1 MDVFLL
7 IIMVVVLIKLFA
19 PAKLE
24 LPEGIVCAGII
35 AICVLTYLVS
45 LIPIALWPIIIWIR
59 NYYL

>member
-1 MDVFLL
+1 MGAFLL
-7 IIMVVVLIKLFA
+7 IIMVVVLRKLFA

-45 LIPIALWPIIIWIR
+45 LIPFVFWPLIIWLR
-59 NYYL
+59 H